1 MFRAARRAFIIA
13 SLGRECGMV
22 VTTLALDV
30 LVPEEWLALAASPS
44 RGERKSRG
52 VAAVEGCFRVTAG
65 LVVWV
70 LIGVQCKEQKSMRCC
85 GDGASK

>member
-1 MFRAARRAFIIA
+1 M
-13 SLGRECGMV
+13 E
-22 VTTLALDV
+22 VTTLALDM

-65 LVVWV
+65 LAVWM
-70 LIGVQCKEQKSMRCC
+70 LIGVQCKAEVDAML
-85 GDGASK
+85 G